1 MHNSHHTTLQICDLS
16 LAQGVGDKRI
26 LRDAAKSLGLQQCTE
41 LVKRAI
47 QFGTRVAQHTNQHY
61 HGSNR
66 KGKGDTKL

>member
-1 MHNSHHTTLQICDLS
+1 M
-16 LAQGVGDKRI
+16 GDKRI
-26 LRDAAKSLGLQQCTE
+26 LREAARQLGLGRCTE

-66 KGKGDTKL
+66 RGKGDTQLPDA

>member
-1 MHNSHHTTLQICDLS
+1 
-16 LAQGVGDKRI
+16 VGDKRI
-26 LRDAAKSLGLQQCTE
+26 LRLAAQLAGLGRCTE

-66 KGKGDTKL
+66 KGKGDAKL

>member
-1 MHNSHHTTLQICDLS
+1 VADLS
-16 LAQGVGDKRI
+16 LPQGVGDKQI
-26 LRDAAKSLGLQQCTE
+26 LRQAAKLLGLGQCTE

-66 KGKGDTKL
+66 KGSGTTKLDV

>member
-1 MHNSHHTTLQICDLS
+1 MINFHAQIADLNK
-16 LAQGVGDKRI
+16 AQGVGDKQI
-26 LRDAAKSLGLQQCTE
+26 LRGAARLLGLGKCTE

-66 KGKGDTKL
+66 KGKGNTKL